1 MRVCDERNTSVS
13 QRLMKGVKFLIGI
26 FFKKTTTTLNSF
38 WLLSSV
44 LVDLNLH
51 NYDGYSWVCVK
62 QKERAVMFSVNSKP
76 KTVSF

>member
-13 QRLMKGVKFLIGI
+13 QRLMKGVKFLIGSFK
-26 FFKKTTTTLNSF
+26 FFLVDQ
-38 WLLSSV
+38 SSV

-62 QKERAVMFSVNSKP
+62 QREQSVNSKP